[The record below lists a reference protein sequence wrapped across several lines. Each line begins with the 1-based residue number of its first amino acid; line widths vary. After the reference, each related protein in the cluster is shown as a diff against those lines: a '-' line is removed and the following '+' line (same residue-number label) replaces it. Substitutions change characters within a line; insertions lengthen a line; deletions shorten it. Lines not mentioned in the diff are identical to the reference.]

1 MLDCTGRWECG
12 CWRGCSI
19 VEALGGVILRGSL
32 FGDEGVRP
40 LGLEE
45 RDARLAVTE
54 NMRWLGV
61 GG

>member
-1 MLDCTGRWECG
+1 ME
-12 CWRGCSI
+12 
-19 VEALGGVILRGSL
+19 EALGGVILRGSL
-32 FGDEGVRP
+32 IGEGLRRP
-40 LGLEE
+40 GLGE

>member
-1 MLDCTGRWECG
+1 ME
-12 CWRGCSI
+12 
-19 VEALGGVILRGSL
+19 EALGGVILRDSL
-32 FGDEGVRP
+32 IGDEGVRP

>member
-1 MLDCTGRWECG
+1 M
-12 CWRGCSI
+12 
-19 VEALGGVILRGSL
+19 EAAVGGVILRDSL
-32 FGDEGVRP
+32 IGDEGVRP